1 MEPISKI
8 GSIKVFYQEIK
19 ILLVVSDLEVVRTL
33 EVLREIIKTFLE
45 KALVSLMVLA
55 MNQGLDQTI
64 LGRMVFSMARWLTRV
79 QALCILMVHL
89 SFKE

>member
-1 MEPISKI
+1 MEPTSKI

-19 ILLVVSDLEVVRTL
+19 TLLVVSDLEVVRTL
-33 EVLREIIKTFLE
+33 EVLQEIIKIFLE
-45 KALVSLMVLA
+45 EALVSLMVLA
-55 MNQGLDQTI
+55 MDQGLDQTI
-64 LGRMVFSMARWLTRV
+64 LGRVVFSIARWLTKV